1 MSEQPETIV
10 RIERREHVTVLTLD
24 RPKARNAVNR
34 DVTVQLGNALAEFAG
49 DTDQWVC
56 VITGTGDAFCAGA
69 DLKAIAT
76 GQGIDDP
83 DHPERG
89 FAGVVQHVIDKPII
103 AAVNGFALGGGTEIV
118 LSCDL
123 VVAAESATLGL
134 PEVKRGLIAG
144 AGGLLRLHKQ
154 VPPKIAAEIV
164 LTGRPITSA
173 QALQWGIANRV
184 VPDDKVLD
192 AAIELADEI
201 AKNAPLA
208 VQASKRLMRE
218 SASES
223 DWADP
228 IWQRNAEE
236 FIGLAGTADFLE
248 GPMAF
253 AQKRDP
259 VWTGR

>member
-1 MSEQPETIV
+1 MTEQTEEVV
-10 RIERREHVTVLTLD
+10 RAERRGHTTVLTID

-34 DVTVQLGNALAEFAG
+34 DVTVQLGNALADFAA
-49 DTDQWVC
+49 DSDQWVC
-56 VITGTGDAFCAGA
+56 VITGTGEAFCAGA

-83 DHPERG
+83 EHPERG

-118 LSCDL
+118 LACDL
-123 VVAAESATLGL
+123 AVVAESATLGL

-154 VPPKIAAEIV
+154 VPPKIASELV
-164 LTGRPITSA
+164 LTGRPMTSA
-173 QALQWGIANRV
+173 EALQWGIANRV
-184 VPDDKVLD
+184 VADDQVVD
-192 AAIELADEI
+192 AAVELAEAI

-218 SASES
+218 SAAES
-223 DWADP
+223 DWAEP

-236 FIGLAGTADFLE
+236 FIGLAGTEDFLE

-259 VWTGR
+259 VWKGR